1 MAEAALG
8 AAQWVVEKALGPV
21 ADGLLGAWSASSNLG
36 VNIEDLR
43 MELLLVKATLQQAA
57 RKEICGSAMEELLQ
71 RLLDSAHNAEDLLD
85 ELDYFRIHD
94 ELYHTYDA
102 ADQHGKGCVCN
113 LALNARHTVKALAKQ
128 LSSLSAYCFGANTGG
143 DHRQGVARQHVSCC
157 AWPCGRG
164 QRLPADSS
172 SPPNANQTGQELSG
186 CMPKLGKLLPCLSSP
201 HPHVHGD
208 EVGANAQEA
217 PMHEFNRVDF
227 SQRMK
232 GTVEQLKLMRNEV
245 TKILQGCG
253 PRTIPDIAQ
262 SRPITKGRID
272 EPKLYGRETVM
283 NSIIHDITKG
293 QYCTKGLT
301 VLPVVGPGGMGKTTL
316 IQHIYRNQQVQ
327 NHFPVRIWMCVSFNF
342 NLDKVLEQIEVGT
355 RPIES
360 EKEGSTTE
368 ELIEERLKSKRFLLV
383 LDDIWQISD
392 VGDWEKLLSILYHS
406 QEKGSMVLVTT
417 RFRAIAQMIKTT
429 GQSIELDGLNSGEFR
444 KLFLTFVFG
453 DEQCPR
459 DKHFLLETGD
469 KIMEKLKG
477 SPLAARTVGRLLS
490 KEHSLYHWKRVLKS
504 KEWEMQTDGIM
515 SALRL
520 SYNFLPFHLQ
530 QCFSYS
536 ALIPEDVY
544 LRSYDLI
551 SLWIGLDILIPS
563 DQNQTSEDIGLSNL
577 NELVNYGFFREDSDG
592 QRYVMHDLLHDLALN
607 VASHDCLCLRPP
619 NVGSVVIQ
627 PTTRHLS
634 ISTHDL
640 GEYDAV
646 SGEKLR
652 SELEELK
659 TKLKGEHLHTL
670 VLLGKMDGSFAKIFG
685 DFFLEAN
692 ALRVLYLF
700 DMMYP
705 MEFMLHHFSGLVHLR
720 FLCLGTCDREM
731 HLPLNISKFYHLRVL
746 DLEPW
751 GGSCD
756 LPRDMSNL
764 AKLCHIHTRDGE
776 LHSGIYN
783 VGKLK
788 LLEEL
793 KVFRVNKESEGFE
806 AKQLEHLSKLREL
819 GIYNLEKIDTVEE
832 AAQAKLMEKKYLKRL
847 SLNWDSER
855 STVEAS
861 VEAAV
866 LESLQPHGDL
876 QVLCIRGHGGL
887 SSPTWL
893 AEEFAVEA
901 LQSLYLN
908 GVSWEVFPSLG
919 KAWDL
924 RELKLKHIA
933 RLKDF
938 IIERSFCRLINLTLI
953 GLGSFE
959 NWVYTGEQESS
970 ISGELLPPDAHMFP
984 LLQVLV
990 IRECP
995 KLLGLP
1001 FSNHIVSPDWF
1012 PKLQELEVH
1021 DCPEF
1026 LPVIPI
1032 SWIEGLRQVMMK
1044 NVKLLKHFWYSKSS
1058 GGAELRITGESDLL
1072 SLDQVL
1078 VFDKETGLETLRLD
1092 KCPPLE
1098 LKHLLMLTSLKTLLV
1113 INSVGLVGPLGGG
1126 QSDVEWELHV
1136 ECIQICEL
1144 NGNTGEELTEL
1155 LPHLPKLSKLEI
1167 RKCKNIKKLVVGVD
1181 VQQTTQEASE
1191 ITAAAEEEDD
1201 GVLLFPAHL
1210 RDSLRELVI
1219 FKCPELVLV
1228 DPPTLVPGEGWLQA
1242 LRSLQRLT
1250 ILWSPKFLSTFSFS
1264 CHIFP
1269 SSLQFLMLWF
1279 VKGLRTLEPLS
1290 NLSSLTTLKLH
1301 GCGEDLKCQ
1310 GLCSLLTTGGQLNE
1324 LEVMH
1329 SPRFFAD
1336 WDPNPRRAL
1345 EDAEG
1350 GEEQQAPLA
1359 SSTLRELKTNDM
1371 AGLLAAP
1378 VCRFLSSS
1386 LTKLELWGH
1395 WCEGMERF
1403 SKEQEDALQL
1413 LSSLQ
1418 ELEFWDF
1425 NDLQQLPA
1433 GLRNLTSLKILSVK
1447 FCPAISSLPNDAL
1460 SDSLEKLDIFRCS
1473 EELKQYC
1480 RGCSYVCLVAFKPPV
1495 FTFCPKLMKT
1505 EDESPQKQQIELGER
1520 CGWQSSSTAIATHEW
1535 CCSCT
1540 NQIRLKR
1547 TLVAQELLQPLPI
1560 ASPKAHCQADVAYDI
1575 FEGHNYHFSSMCS

>member
-1 MAEAALG
+1 MACWG
-8 AAQWVVEKALGPV
+8 T
-21 ADGLLGAWSASSNLG
+21 WSASSNLG
-36 VNIEDLR
+36 LNIEDLR

-57 RKEICGSAMEELLQ
+57 RKEICGTAMEELLQ

-94 ELYHTYDA
+94 ELYHTYNA
-102 ADQHGKGCVCN
+102 ADQHGKGCICN
-113 LALNARHTVKALAKQ
+113 LALNARHTAKALAKQ
-128 LSSLSAYCFGANTGG
+128 LLSLSAYCFGANTGG

-157 AWPCGRG
+157 AWPGGR
-164 QRLPADSS
+164 QRLPGDSS

-186 CMPKLGKLLPCLSSP
+186 CMPKLSKLLPCSSSP

-208 EVGANAQEA
+208 EVGANAQET

-301 VLPVVGPGGMGKTTL
+301 VLPVVVGPGGMGKTTL

-355 RPIES
+355 RPVES
-360 EKEGSTTE
+360 EKEGSTIE

-392 VGDWEKLLSILYHS
+392 VGDWEKLLSILNQS

-417 RFRAIAQMIKTT
+417 RFRAIAQVVKTT
-429 GQSIELDGLNSGEFR
+429 GHSIELDGLNSGEFR

-490 KEHSLYHWKRVLKS
+490 KDHSLGHWKRVLNS
-504 KEWEMQTDGIM
+504 KEWEKQTNGIM

-520 SYNFLPFHLQ
+520 SYDFLPFHLQ

-536 ALIPEDVY
+536 ALVPEDIY

-563 DQNQTSEDIGLSNL
+563 DQNQTFEDIGLSNL
-577 NELVNYGFFREDSDG
+577 NELVNYGFFKEEETDGG
-592 QRYVMHDLLHDLALN
+592 QRYVMHDLLHDLAMK
-607 VASHDCLCLRPP
+607 VASHDCLCLCLP

-627 PTTRHLS
+627 PPSHHLS

-659 TKLKGEHLHTL
+659 TKLKVEHLHTL
-670 VLLGKMDGSFAKIFG
+670 MLFGKVNGSFAKIFG
-685 DFFLEAN
+685 DFLREAN
-692 ALRVLYLF
+692 ALRVLYLL

-705 MEFMLHHFSGLVHLR
+705 IESMLHNFSRLVHLR
-720 FLCLGTCDREM
+720 CLCLGTCDREM

-751 GGSCD
+751 CGSSD

-764 AKLCHIHTRDGE
+764 AKLCHIHARSDGE
-776 LHSGIYN
+776 LHSDIYN

-806 AKQLEHLSKLREL
+806 PKQLEHLSKLREL

-832 AAQAKLMEKKYLKRL
+832 AAQAKLIEKKYLKRL
-847 SLNWDSER
+847 TLSWDSER
-855 STVEAS
+855 SSVEAS

-876 QVLCIRGHGGL
+876 EVLCIRGHGGL
-887 SSPTWL
+887 SSSTWL
-893 AEEFAVEA
+893 AEEFAVEG
-901 LQSLYLN
+901 LQSLYLD
-908 GVSWEVFPSLG
+908 GVSWGVFPSLG

-924 RELKLKHIA
+924 HELRLENMA
-933 RLKDF
+933 RPKDF
-938 IIERSFCRLINLTLI
+938 IIEKSFCRLTQLTLI

-959 NWVYTGEQESS
+959 KWLYPAEQESS
-970 ISGELLPPDAHMFP
+970 LGEPDAHMFP

-1012 PKLQELEVH
+1012 PKLQELEVRN
-1021 DCPEF
+1021 CPEF
-1026 LPVIPI
+1026 LPLIPI
-1032 SWIEGLRQVMMK
+1032 SWIESKRFITVKCVKMLRE
-1044 NVKLLKHFWYSKSS
+1044 FAYSKSYN
-1058 GGAELRITGESDLL
+1058 GVQLKIIGEADLH
-1072 SLDQVL
+1072 SIDQVL
-1078 VFDKETGLETLRLD
+1078 VFDKELTLLE
-1092 KCPPLE
+1092 CPPLE
-1098 LKHLLMLTSLKTLLV
+1098 LKHLLMLTSLRTLIV
-1113 INSVGLVGPLGGG
+1113 QNSVGLVGPLRRG
-1126 QSDVEWELHV
+1126 QGDVAWQLPV
-1136 ECIQICEL
+1136 EDISMQNL
-1144 NGNTGEELTEL
+1144 NGNSGEELTEL
-1155 LPHLPKLSKLEI
+1155 LPHLPKLSKLDI
-1167 RKCKNIKKLVVGVD
+1167 WKCKNIKKLVVGVD

-1191 ITAAAEEEDD
+1191 MGGGEITAAEEEEDD

-1210 RDSLRELVI
+1210 CDSLREL
-1219 FKCPELVLV
+1219 ELSHCS
-1228 DPPTLVPGEGWLQA
+1228 PTLVPGGGGLQA
-1242 LRSLQRLT
+1242 LRSLHRLT
-1250 ILWSPKFLSTFSFS
+1250 IRWSPKFLSTSFS
-1264 CHIFP
+1264 RHHFP
-1269 SSLQFLMLWF
+1269 SSLQFLYLAGVEGM
-1279 VKGLRTLEPLS
+1279 GILEPLS
-1290 NLSSLTTLKLH
+1290 NLSSLTRLVLKH
-1301 GCGEDLKCQ
+1301 CGEDLKCQ
-1310 GLCSLLTTGGQLNE
+1310 GLWSLLTTGGQLNE
-1324 LEVMH
+1324 LVVRG

-1345 EDAEG
+1345 GDAEG
-1350 GEEQQAPLA
+1350 GEEQQTQLV
-1359 SSTLRELKTNDM
+1359 SSTLQELEIDDIL
-1371 AGLLAAP
+1371 GLLTAP
-1378 VCRFLSSS
+1378 ICSFLSSS
-1386 LTKLELWGH
+1386 LTKLELHGDGP
-1395 WCEGMERF
+1395 EGMERF

-1418 ELEFWDF
+1418 QLVFCNF
-1425 NDLQQLPA
+1425 RDLQQLPA
-1433 GLRNLTSLKILSVK
+1433 VLRNLTSLKKLFING
-1447 FCPAISSLPNDAL
+1447 CPTVSSLPNDGL
-1460 SDSLEKLDIFRCS
+1460 PESLQELYVGYNCS
-1473 EELKQYC
+1473 QELKQQC
-1480 RGCSYVCLVAFKPPV
+1480 RGLKGAIPKVYADSEDNDLEFLHAVLKSCLP
-1495 FTFCPKLMKT
+1495 FCT
-1505 EDESPQKQQIELGER
+1505 
-1520 CGWQSSSTAIATHEW
+1520 
-1535 CCSCT
+1535 
-1540 NQIRLKR
+1540 
-1547 TLVAQELLQPLPI
+1547 
-1560 ASPKAHCQADVAYDI
+1560 
-1575 FEGHNYHFSSMCS
+1575 